1 MSYFPFKSALFLA
14 IPIIIQIAVVI
25 GVILLIK
32 KIVRKNNENADG
44 FSSSRNAMR
53 ILDERFAMG
62 EIDDAEYIRK
72 KEMLKR

>member
-1 MSYFPFKSALFLA
+1 MSYFPFKNLMFLA
-14 IPIIIQIAVVI
+14 IPVIIQIAVVI

-32 KIVRKNNENADG
+32 NIVQKNNENADG
-44 FSSSRNAMR
+44 FGSSRNAMR
-53 ILDERFAMG
+53 ILDERFARG